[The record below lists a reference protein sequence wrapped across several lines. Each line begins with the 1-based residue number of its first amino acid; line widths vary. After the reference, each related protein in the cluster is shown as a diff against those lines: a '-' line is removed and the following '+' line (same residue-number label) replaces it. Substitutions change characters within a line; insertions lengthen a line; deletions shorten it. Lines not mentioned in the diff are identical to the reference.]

1 MSAGRSLLFV
11 HLGGDA
17 RWVLSQLRAGGWEV
31 ATADDVAAAS
41 RLLAKRRFAVHLLSL
56 GADPLHEVPA
66 ELEQCIQSVRGAE
79 WVLVCAP
86 EALDSAALQD
96 LVLGQRLSFLA
107 WPLEAQALATM
118 LAHAEQRAALRG
130 RHRVDA
136 AVAEALGMVG
146 QGAAIARL
154 RTQILKVAATAAPV
168 LIGGESGSG
177 KELAAQA
184 IHRHSSRS
192 AGPFVAVNCGAIAP
206 SLLHAELFGHER
218 GAFTGASSQRVG
230 LIEAAN
236 HGTVFLD
243 EIGDLPLDLQTSLL
257 RFLQEK
263 TIHRVGGVHSLTVNV
278 RVVAASHVDL
288 GAAVT
293 AGRFR
298 EDLYY
303 RLSVLPIDVPALR
316 SRLEDLPMLAEH
328 FLRTCQTEG
337 LRRVEGF
344 RRRAMDAMLAHS
356 WPGNVR
362 ELSNRVRRAVVMSD
376 DYLVG
381 PDDLGLTLY
390 QPAEVMDLDA
400 ARTMAE
406 REVISAALARVGR
419 NVTHAARALG
429 ISRMTLYRLMDK
441 HHIASCA
448 E

>member
-1 MSAGRSLLFV
+1 VSAGRSLLFV

-17 RWVLSQLRAGGWEV
+17 RWILSQLRAGGWEV
-31 ATADDVAAAS
+31 ATADDVAAAA

-56 GADPLHEVPA
+56 GADPWSEAHA
-66 ELEQCIQSVRGAE
+66 ELEQCIQSVRGTE
-79 WVLVCAP
+79 WVLVCAR

-107 WPLEAQALATM
+107 WPLEAQALASM
-118 LAHAEQRAALRG
+118 LAQAEQRAALRG
-130 RHRVDA
+130 RHPVDP

-146 QGAAIARL
+146 AGAAITRL
-154 RTQILKVAATAAPV
+154 RAQILKVAVTTAPV

-184 IHRHSSRS
+184 IHRRSSRS

-263 TIHRVGGVHSLTVNV
+263 TIHRVGGVHSLAVNV

-288 GAAVT
+288 AAAVR

-316 SRLEDLPMLAEH
+316 TRLEDLPMLAEH
-328 FLRTCQTEG
+328 FLRACQTEG
-337 LRRVEGF
+337 LRRIEGF

-441 HHIASCA
+441 HRIASCA

>member
-1 MSAGRSLLFV
+1 
-11 HLGGDA
+11 
-17 RWVLSQLRAGGWEV
+17 
-31 ATADDVAAAS
+31 
-41 RLLAKRRFAVHLLSL
+41 
-56 GADPLHEVPA
+56 
-66 ELEQCIQSVRGAE
+66 
-79 WVLVCAP
+79 
-86 EALDSAALQD
+86 
-96 LVLGQRLSFLA
+96 
-107 WPLEAQALATM
+107 
-118 LAHAEQRAALRG
+118 
-130 RHRVDA
+130 
-136 AVAEALGMVG
+136 
-146 QGAAIARL
+146 
-154 RTQILKVAATAAPV
+154 VAATTAPV

-184 IHRHSSRS
+184 IHRRSSRA

-263 TIHRVGGVHSLTVNV
+263 TIHRVGGVHSLAVNV

-288 GAAVT
+288 AAAVR

-328 FLRTCQTEG
+328 FLRACQTEG
-337 LRRVEGF
+337 LRRIEGF

-390 QPAEVMDLDA
+390 QQPELMDLDA

-441 HHIASCA
+441 HRIASCA